1 MYILYKEM
9 KNWIGFFVYVLVYVI
24 INVKILLSLKFFV
37 NILLLLVKL
46 KEFCRSMYKKFKSY

>member
-1 MYILYKEM
+1 M